1 MATGNNST
9 YNKGSQSN
17 TRSKT
22 TASRSASAASSS
34 QKTRSA
40 QASRST
46 SASRTG
52 GRKTKAQ
59 LAQEQARKNEIH
71 LFICM
76 AVCTFFFISNFGWC
90 GVVGNFFAKF
100 MFGLFG
106 VVEYVL
112 PLYIFLTEAFLL
124 SNGAKKAVVNRVLCV
139 GLFIVAAAFIFQLT
153 AGADHMT
160 AKLLY
165 EQGAQEKKGGGFI
178 LGGLLVVLHNLIGK
192 PGAIIVIALLIIIGI
207 IVVMNVSLIDFAKER
222 SVQFKNRY
230 NALYEDDDEED
241 IDPEAALEAKRRTKL
256 DNIKVEQEKPATPV
270 KKKKKKVKNKKV
282 EGEEVHELKPLPH
295 EDLFNPNLTLQDA
308 KDVSEGYVDLSLLKK
323 KKGGVTELRSA
334 KADIPP
340 VPESVKEET
349 VDFFDRPD
357 YAGSIEED
365 QAWEKEVSSK
375 LEGENTVYD
384 AAATE
389 TNEISQNAEAT
400 DIKTGMTKNEISASA
415 DETSIQ
421 NEENTAV
428 TETVTRKRKKTKESE
443 QEMLSERD
451 QIAETIQE
459 NSEHKPVKEY
469 KFPPLKLLKSGRGK
483 GTKSN
488 EASVRETAMKLKS
501 TLENFG
507 VNVTVTDYSC
517 GPSVT
522 RYELQPEQGVKVS
535 KITNLADDIKL
546 NLAAADIRI
555 EAPIPGKPAVG
566 IEVPNKESQPV
577 FFRDLLESDNFQK
590 FPSNIA
596 FAVGKDIS
604 GQVVVA
610 DIAKMP
616 HLLIAGAT
624 GSGKSVCINTL
635 IMSILYKAKPD
646 DVKLIMVDPKQ
657 VELSIYNGIP
667 HMLIPVV
674 TDPKKAAGALN
685 WAVLEMTNR
694 YQLFA
699 QYNVRNLQG
708 YNEKVKAVTDS
719 EEGSEDLKK
728 LPQIVIIVDELAD
741 LMMVA
746 HGEVEDAIVR
756 LSQLARAAGI
766 HLVIATQRPS
776 VDVITGLI
784 KANVPSRI
792 AMTVSSGV
800 DSRTILDMNG
810 AEKLLGKGDML
821 FYPTGYPKPVRVQG
835 AFLSDDEI
843 ADVVDFLKE
852 ESGEAIYDESISNE
866 IANTKVG
873 GSGGGASSA
882 EPEYDDY
889 FVDAG
894 KFIIGKDKASIGML
908 QRVYKIGF
916 NRAARIM
923 DQLSEAGVVG
933 PEEGT
938 KPRKVLMSMEEFEN
952 YVEEYL

>member
-22 TASRSASAASSS
+22 TASRSTSAASSS

-160 AKLLY
+160 ARLLY

-207 IVVMNVSLIDFAKER
+207 IVVMNVSLIDFARER

-389 TNEISQNAEAT
+389 TYEISQNAEAM

-546 NLAAADIRI
+546 NLAA
-555 EAPIPGKPAVG
+555 APIPGKPAVG

-708 YNEKVKAVTDS
+708 YNEKVKAMTGS